1 VAGACV
7 ADFGDPLLAQPPER
21 VEEPRREGVV
31 AVVDLLAGVVL
42 AGHPV
47 FVQTMRD
54 GLVAGGLS
62 GRARGGSEGFQVT
75 GLLGDGGVPDRH
87 APDGVQQQRRQ
98 RGALGAG
105 LGGEV
110 EEAVGADRAVAVV
123 VDRDPHRGM
132 SCRRRPRRP
141 GAGSATGTAR

>member
-1 VAGACV
+1 MRTTRRCCHSQAVRLPVSPACSVRRSRTTCTSAGTPARSARTRAAVAGACV

-87 APDGVQQQRRQ
+87 APDGVQQQRR
-98 RGALGAG
+98 
-105 LGGEV
+105 
-110 EEAVGADRAVAVV
+110 
-123 VDRDPHRGM
+123 
-132 SCRRRPRRP
+132 
-141 GAGSATGTAR
+141 